1 MSFKVFYSIILLNE
15 IVPLEPETKK
25 FLKDKIQTAFYKKGS
40 YLTRTGELCNRVF
53 VLKKGLVRGY
63 FVNNNKEITT
73 WISRENEMVTS
84 ISGYFKNKQGLENIQ
99 ALEDTYTEFL
109 TFEDMH
115 YSILHFP
122 EMAAIN
128 RILLEQYYISA
139 EERAF
144 MARIPNAKDRFD
156 FFVDSSHGHLLQ
168 RAPTKFL
175 ASLLGMRPETYSR
188 VSKQ

>member
-99 ALEDTYTEFL
+99 ALEDTYTNSLHSKICTTAFFTSLKWPQLTEYCLSNIIFL
-109 TFEDMH
+109 LKRE
-115 YSILHFP
+115 
-122 EMAAIN
+122 
-128 RILLEQYYISA
+128 LLWHVYLTQKIA
-139 EERAF
+139 L
-144 MARIPNAKDRFD
+144 I
-156 FFVDSSHGHLLQ
+156 
-168 RAPTKFL
+168 FL
-175 ASLLGMRPETYSR
+175 
-188 VSKQ
+188 